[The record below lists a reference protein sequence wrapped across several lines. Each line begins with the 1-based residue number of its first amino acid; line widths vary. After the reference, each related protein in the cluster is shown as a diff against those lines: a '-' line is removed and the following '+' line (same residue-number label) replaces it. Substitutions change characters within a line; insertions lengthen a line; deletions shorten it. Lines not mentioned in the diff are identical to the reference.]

1 MFNTFSLYSVI
12 VRDDNAPSPP
22 SQPNPITTATAQ
34 GISDQQTA
42 VANTALNNPNVVS
55 PLGNVTYTQTG
66 TQKLTNPDGSVSTIP
81 TYTETQTLSPAE
93 QKLFDQ
99 QTQLGSQENTIAA
112 GALTNVQ
119 GALQQPIA
127 APTPVQ
133 TSVGS
138 QADIATATKAAQDA
152 AYQRMQPALQQ
163 QQQQLTSQLASQG
176 IAPGSQAYIQA
187 MQQFGMQQ
195 NDAINSSIQTGDT
208 EQAQLYNE
216 ALQSAGLNNS
226 GSAQQLQEEIAQQNQ
241 PINEVTALA
250 SGGQVSMPS
259 FQAFQGGTVAQTPVA
274 QSVYNSANLAEQQYQ
289 AQANEAA
296 QENAGL
302 FGLGGA
308 ALGALGT
315 AGASLFRYSDPRL
328 KDDHGVVGKIGDLP
342 VHEFNYKGS
351 DSPLRGFM
359 ADEVSKVAPEAVKT
373 DKGSG
378 YKVVNYA
385 RALAGALK
393 KVA

>member
-1 MFNTFSLYSVI
+1 MGDS
-12 VRDDNAPSPP
+12 APTPP
-22 SQPNPITTATAQ
+22 PAPNPITTATAQ
-34 GISDQQTA
+34 AQANDQTA
-42 VANTALNNPNVVS
+42 IANTALNNPNVVS
-55 PLGNVTYTQTG
+55 PLGTVTYAQTG
-66 TQKLTNPDGSVSTIP
+66 TQTLTNPDGSTSSVP
-81 TYTETQTLSPAE
+81 TYTETQSLSPAE
-93 QKLFDQ
+93 QQLFDQ

-138 QADIATATKAAQDA
+138 QADIANATQQAQQA
-152 AYQRMQPALQQ
+152 AYTRMQPALNQ

-195 NDAINSSIQTGDT
+195 NDAITSSIQTGDT

-259 FQAFQGGTVAQTPVA
+259 FQAYQGGTVAQTPVA
-274 QSVYNSANLAEQQYQ
+274 QSVYDSANLAEQQYQ

-302 FGLGGA
+302 FGLGGS

-315 AGASLFRYSDPRL
+315 AAKGSFLFSDPKL
-328 KDDHGVVGKIGDLP
+328 KDDHGVVGKVGSLP
-342 VHEFNYKGS
+342 VHEFNFKG
-351 DSPLRGFM
+351 DMTPLRGFM
-359 ADEVSKVAPEAVKT
+359 ADEVAKEVPSAVKT
-373 DKGSG
+373 DEATGFK
-378 YKVVNYA
+378 KVNYA